1 MADKYTK
8 ISIIETPR
16 KVGIITE
23 KEAGLLTGESYDKY
37 GSLFCPVQ
45 DVNDNWV
52 ISQIEIESNVNE
64 RFKWVNSLPL
74 VEYKP
79 KPEMPWW

>member
-8 ISIIETPR
+8 TSIIETPR

-23 KEAGLLTGESYDKY
+23 EQAVELIGQAYDKY
-37 GSLFCPVQ
+37 GSLFCPIQ
-45 DVNDNWV
+45 DANDNWV
-52 ISQIEIESNVNE
+52 ISQIEIESNVNAQ
-64 RFKWVNSLPL
+64 FKWVNSIPF

>member
-1 MADKYTK
+1 M
-8 ISIIETPR
+8 SIIDNPR

-23 KEAGLLTGESYDKY
+23 EQAAELIGQAYDKY
-37 GSLFCPVQ
+37 ASLFCPIQ
-45 DVNDNWV
+45 DANDNWV

-64 RFKWVNSLPL
+64 SFKWVNSIPL
-74 VEYKP
+74 VEYNP

>member
-1 MADKYTK
+1 MAVKNTK
-8 ISIIETPR
+8 TSIIETPR
-16 KVGIITE
+16 KVGIIKEEQATE
-23 KEAGLLTGESYDKY
+23 LTGQSYDNY

-52 ISQIEIESNVNE
+52 ISQVEIESNVNAQ
-64 RFKWVNSLPL
+64 FKWVNSLAL
-74 VEYKP
+74 VDYKP